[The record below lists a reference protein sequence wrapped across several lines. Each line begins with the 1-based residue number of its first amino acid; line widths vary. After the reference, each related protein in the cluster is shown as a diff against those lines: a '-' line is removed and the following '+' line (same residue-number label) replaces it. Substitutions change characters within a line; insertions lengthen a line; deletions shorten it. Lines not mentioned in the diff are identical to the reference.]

1 MKRPLIEACVDSYAS
16 AMAASRAGADRLELC
31 VHLVIGGTT
40 PTHALFRQ
48 VQRDSGVPINV
59 LIRPRF
65 GDFLYTEPELEEMC
79 EEIAAFRDLGAN
91 GVVIGALTPDGELD
105 LAQMRRM
112 MACAGQMEVTLHR
125 AFDMTRDPFR
135 ALEDAVSLGCRT
147 ILSSGQ
153 AANAALGAPLLAKL
167 NGQAAGRIDLM
178 AGCGVKRT
186 NIAGIADTLKE
197 YDADL
202 LLLEEVD
209 TNSTRTYHVNE
220 LELLQN
226 ALTQYPTSAFAQNY
240 DSPFLFYPIT
250 QPHGRSRSGIWT
262 ASKFAATS
270 ASRVSLPVETGLTKF
285 LDLDRCYSVTRL
297 PVENGKELCLYTFH
311 LSAYTSDGKIATE
324 QLELLLNDMQ
334 AEYEKGNYAIAG
346 GDFNKDLPEG
356 GSEQYFGVS
365 TEGHNWAQPI
375 KRELFENRPL
385 TLCAPID
392 EEDPVASCRYAD
404 GPIHD
409 GQLRV
414 IVDGFIVSDNVS
426 VAEARVL
433 DDGFA
438 HSDHNP
444 VRLSFRLLAK

>member
-1 MKRPLIEACVDSYAS
+1 MKKVLKVA
-16 AMAASRAGADRLELC
+16 LC
-31 VHLVIGGTT
+31 VLLALVVLAGGYFAYVMISYHRIGD
-40 PTHALFRQ
+40 Q
-48 VQRDSGVPINV
+48 
-59 LIRPRF
+59 
-65 GDFLYTEPELEEMC
+65 ELTVRSDTDEK
-79 EEIAAFRDLGAN
+79 IAAETDYTLVSWNIGFGAYE
-91 GVVIGALTPDGELD
+91 PDYGFFMDKGTQSWAWSEERL
-105 LAQMRRM
+105 
-112 MACAGQMEVTLHR
+112 R
-125 AFDMTRDPFR
+125 A
-135 ALEDAVSLGCRT
+135 
-147 ILSSGQ
+147 
-153 AANAALGAPLLAKL
+153 
-167 NGQAAGRIDLM
+167 
-178 AGCGVKRT
+178 

-270 ASRVSLPVETGLTKF
+270 ASRVSLPVETGLTKL

-392 EEDPVASCRYAD
+392 EEEPVASCRYAD

>member
-31 VHLVIGGTT
+31 AHLVIGGTT

-186 NIAGIADTLKE
+186 AIRTAGA
-197 YDADL
+197 A
-202 LLLEEVD
+202 
-209 TNSTRTYHVNE
+209 R
-220 LELLQN
+220 
-226 ALTQYPTSAFAQNY
+226 A
-240 DSPFLFYPIT
+240 
-250 QPHGRSRSGIWT
+250 RSSSVPRRSGSAPSSPSRTRPSPPVTMSSGCPRGART
-262 ASKFAATS
+262 AWS
-270 ASRVSLPVETGLTKF
+270 P
-285 LDLDRCYSVTRL
+285 
-297 PVENGKELCLYTFH
+297 
-311 LSAYTSDGKIATE
+311 
-324 QLELLLNDMQ
+324 
-334 AEYEKGNYAIAG
+334 
-346 GDFNKDLPEG
+346 
-356 GSEQYFGVS
+356 
-365 TEGHNWAQPI
+365 
-375 KRELFENRPL
+375 
-385 TLCAPID
+385 
-392 EEDPVASCRYAD
+392 
-404 GPIHD
+404 
-409 GQLRV
+409 
-414 IVDGFIVSDNVS
+414 
-426 VAEARVL
+426 
-433 DDGFA
+433 
-438 HSDHNP
+438 
-444 VRLSFRLLAK
+444 